1 MARTSSKKL
10 HALITAGLA
19 ALMLATALPAVSY
32 AQGITSIAGRV
43 TDPSGAVVA
52 GAKVTITD
60 PKTDFSRTATSNEDG
75 YYTLPSLRP
84 AEYKLT
90 IEAVGF
96 RRYERTGLILQV
108 DQTATV
114 NVALEVGVTTDA
126 VVVNADANQVDLQ
139 TPTLK
144 QVVEERRINE
154 LPLDGR
160 NAATLALLVAGV
172 SESPAD
178 GATQC
183 CDKTVPGAVAY
194 TTNGSRQNQIN
205 FKLDGADNMDGYTN
219 VNQPFPFPDALQEF
233 SVQTSNYSAELGSQS
248 GGAVNVIT
256 KSGTN
261 QFHGNSFVYHRNEVL
276 NARNFFSPVRDKLKR
291 TQYGGTFGGPIIRNR
306 TFFFVGFQGTE
317 LRNIR
322 TAGSSVI
329 PTNANMAGDFSA
341 LLDANSPDNPLG
353 RATYLK
359 DPLKTGTCSA
369 SNQTACFPG
378 NIIPTN
384 RFDPVALRMLKF
396 VPEVGKTTGAGRVQF
411 PRPIRNDNKSIIVRL
426 DDSFTSKDRLT
437 GRYNFEDYD
446 EASTY
451 NGVSLVTLNPEAVT
465 RSQNALVQ
473 ETHTF
478 SPNLIN
484 EFRVSYARVHSDRR
498 RPKIEGATS
507 TDVGIQHPFLPETGE
522 TFGVDVRNF
531 FSISNTT
538 RLFIIRNSYMANDD
552 VKWVKGRHNLAFGG
566 MYQLSKVD
574 LALPRTIPF
583 MRFESNNVGT
593 SYAIA
598 DFLIGR
604 VSGFYT
610 QGLEQ
615 ERRNK
620 GWFFSL
626 YVQDDFRVNSRL
638 SLSLGLRYDPYF
650 TWGSPTNQVRLFSI
664 QDALAGKR
672 SRVFVNAPAGLS
684 FPGDPDFPKNG
695 ATGDHNNLAPR
706 LGFAYALTGD
716 GRTSLRGGAGIYY
729 DQRPPAI
736 TFNAFQGIFPWSF
749 TYTLTPPPGPLS
761 DPLRGATLPVFQIP
775 PTSTAPFPNSLSGG
789 NSLAPY
795 EKSTSPITYNWNLT
809 IERQFVAGT
818 IGRVSYVG
826 SRANHIGVPIELN
839 PGKYIPGS
847 KLPLQDRRVLPTI
860 GGVRQTSQEA
870 NSIYHG
876 FQAALEKRFSSGNS
890 FLDRTTLLASY
901 TFARSMDDFPHG
913 ADPTGNTGGSDVATL
928 PFYDPNRRALE
939 YGPSRFDRKHRFV
952 ASYIWDLPRLQE
964 QHVLLR
970 SVAGGWQATGIYQY
984 QTGLPITVLAGRD
997 QSQTGI
1003 NQDRAQ
1009 YLGGNPYGTGGCRPG
1024 EAPCVNYL
1032 NPAAFGLPALGSA
1045 GNAGK
1050 GMLRGPTF
1058 WTWDMGFL
1066 KNIQLTERMRVQ
1078 LRVEFF
1084 NIFNHANFAP
1094 LAGQGD
1100 FNFSQAGFGGI
1111 RSAGDPRIGQ
1121 AALKFYF

>member
-1 MARTSSKKL
+1 MTKARAISLKL
-10 HALITAGLA
+10 YSLVTAVLFAMVFPISG
-19 ALMLATALPAVSY
+19 Y
-32 AQGITSIAGRV
+32 GQGGASIAGRV
-43 TDPSGAVVA
+43 TDPNGALVA
-52 GAKVTITD
+52 GAKITMRD
-60 PKTDFSRTATSNEDG
+60 VKTDFSRTAVSGEEG
-75 YYTLPSLRP
+75 YYTLLSLRP
-84 AEYKLT
+84 AEYKMT
-90 IEAVGF
+90 IEAPGF
-96 RRYERTGLILQV
+96 RRYERGGLILQV

-114 NVALEVGVTTDA
+114 NVALEVGVATDT
-126 VVVNADANQVDLQ
+126 VLVQADANQVDLQ

-172 SESPAD
+172 SESPSD
-178 GATQC
+178 GAIQGT
-183 CDKTVPGAVAY
+183 DKTVPGAVSY

-248 GGAVNVIT
+248 GGAVNIVT

-261 QFHGNSFVYHRNEVL
+261 QFHGNGFVYHRNEVL

-291 TQYGGTFGGPIIRNR
+291 TQYGGTVGGPIVRNR
-306 TFFFVGFQGTE
+306 TFFFVGYQGTE

-329 PTNANMAGDFSA
+329 PTIANMAGDFSA
-341 LLDANSPDNPLG
+341 LLDPDSPANPLG

-384 RFDPVALRMLKF
+384 RFDPAALKMLKF
-396 VPEVGKTTGAGRVQF
+396 VPEVGQTGGAGRVQF
-411 PRPIRNDNKSIIVRL
+411 PRPIRTDNKSIVFRL
-426 DDSFTSKDRLT
+426 DDNLTEKDRLT

-451 NGVSLVTLNPEAVT
+451 NGVSIATLNPEAVT
-465 RSQNALVQ
+465 RSQNALAQ

-478 SPNLIN
+478 RPNLIN
-484 EFRVSYARVHSDRR
+484 EFRISYARVHSDRR
-498 RPKIEGATS
+498 RPKVEGATS
-507 TDVGIQHPFLPETGE
+507 TDVGINNPFLPETGE

-531 FSISNTT
+531 FQISNTN
-538 RLFIIRNSYMANDD
+538 RLIIIRNSYGVNDD
-552 VKWVKGRHNLAFGG
+552 VKWVKGRHNFAFGG
-566 MYQLSKVD
+566 MVQLSKVD
-574 LALPRTIPF
+574 LALPISVPF
-583 MRFESNNVGT
+583 MRFESNNIGT
-593 SYAIA
+593 NYAIA
-598 DFLIGR
+598 DFLIGK
-604 VSGFYT
+604 VSGFFM
-610 QGLEQ
+610 QSLEQ
-615 ERRNK
+615 ARRNK

-626 YVQDDFRVNSRL
+626 YAQDDFRVTPRL

-650 TWGSPTNQVRLFSI
+650 TWGSPTGQVRLFSI

-684 FPGDPDFPKNG
+684 YPGDPDFPKNG
-695 ATGDHNNLAPR
+695 APGDHNNLAPR

-716 GRTSLRGGAGIYY
+716 GKTSLRGGAGIYY

-736 TFNAFQGIFPWSF
+736 TFNAFQGVFPWSF
-749 TYTLTPPPGPLS
+749 NYSLTPPPGPLS
-761 DPLRGATLPVFQIP
+761 DPLRGATLPIFQIP
-775 PTSTAPFPNSLSGG
+775 PTRDAPFPTTLSGG

-809 IERQFVAGT
+809 IERQLIAGALA
-818 IGRVSYVG
+818 RVSYVG
-826 SRANHIGVPIELN
+826 SRSNHIGVPIELN
-839 PGKYIPGS
+839 PGRYIPGS
-847 KLPLQDRRVLPTI
+847 NLPLQDRRAIPTI

-901 TFARSMDDFPHG
+901 TFSRSMDDFPHG
-913 ADPTGNTGGSDVATL
+913 ADPTGNTGGSDIATL
-928 PFYDPNRRALE
+928 PFYDPNRRDLE
-939 YGPSRFDRKHRFV
+939 YGPSRYDRKHRFV
-952 ASYIWDLPRLQE
+952 ASYIWDMPRLQD

-970 SVAGGWQATGIYQY
+970 SVAGGWQATGIFQI
-984 QTGLPITVLAGRD
+984 QSGLPITVLAGQDR
-997 QSQTGI
+997 SQTGI

-1009 YLGGNPYGTGGCRPG
+1009 FLGGAAYGAGGCRPG
-1024 EAPCVNYL
+1024 EAPCVDFL
-1032 NPAAFGLPALGSA
+1032 NSAAFGLPPLGSA

-1050 GMLRGPTF
+1050 GMLRGPNF

-1066 KNIQLTERMRVQ
+1066 KNVQLTERMRVQ

-1084 NIFNHANFAP
+1084 NIFNHTNFIP
-1094 LAGQGD
+1094 LAGQND
-1100 FNFSQAGFGGI
+1100 FNFSQAGFGGL
-1111 RSAGDPRIGQ
+1111 RSSGDPRIGQ
-1121 AALKFYF
+1121 AALKFYW

>member
-1 MARTSSKKL
+1 MPNTC
-10 HALITAGLA
+10 ALAIRLCSFASTALLA
-19 ALMLATALPAVSY
+19 MVLATSGY
-32 AQGITSIAGRV
+32 GQGITSITGRV
-43 TDPSGAVVA
+43 TDPNGAVVA
-52 GAKVTITD
+52 GAMITA
-60 PKTDFSRTATSNEDG
+60 TETRTGFSRSVVSNENG
-75 YYTLPSLRP
+75 YYTIPSLRP
-84 AEYKLT
+84 AEYKLV
-90 IEAVGF
+90 IEAKGF
-96 RRYERTGLILQV
+96 RRYERAGIILQV
-108 DQTATV
+108 DQTATL
-114 NVALEVGVTTDA
+114 NLTLEVGVTTDT
-126 VVVNADANQVDLQ
+126 VLVQADANQVDLQ

-172 SESPAD
+172 MESPSD
-178 GATQC
+178 GAIQGT
-183 CDKTVPGAVAY
+183 DKTVPGAVAY

-256 KSGTN
+256 KSGSN
-261 QFHGNSFVYHRNEVL
+261 QFHGNGFVYHRNEVL

-291 TQYGGTFGGPIIRNR
+291 TQYGGTVGGPIIRNR
-306 TFFFVGFQGTE
+306 TFFFVGYQGTE

-329 PTNANMAGDFSA
+329 PTIANMAGDFSA
-341 LLDANSPDNPLG
+341 LLDANSPNNPLG
-353 RATYLK
+353 RATYLR

-384 RFDPVALRMLKF
+384 RFDPTALKMLKF
-396 VPEVGKTTGAGRVQF
+396 VPEVGQTGGAGRVQF
-411 PRPIRNDNKSIIVRL
+411 PRPIRTDNKSIIVRL
-426 DDSFTSKDRLT
+426 DDNLTEKDRLT
-437 GRYNFEDYD
+437 GRFNFEDYD

-451 NGVSLVTLNPEAVT
+451 NGISIVTLNPEAVT
-465 RSQNALVQ
+465 RSQNALIQ

-478 SPNLIN
+478 RPNLIN
-484 EFRVSYARVHSDRR
+484 EFRVSYARVHTNRR
-498 RPKIEGATS
+498 RPKVEGATS
-507 TDVGIQHPFLPETGE
+507 TDVGIRNPFLPETGD

-531 FSISNTT
+531 FQISNTNQ
-538 RLFIIRNSYMANDD
+538 LIIIRNSYMANDD

-574 LALPRTIPF
+574 LALPRSIPF
-583 MRFESNNVGT
+583 MRIESNSRGT

-598 DFLIGR
+598 DFLIGQ
-604 VSGFYT
+604 VSGFFT
-610 QGLEQ
+610 QSLEQ
-615 ERRNK
+615 ARRNK

-626 YVQDDFRVNSRL
+626 YVQDDFRISSRL

-650 TWGSPTNQVRLFSI
+650 TWGSPTNQVRLFSL

-672 SRVFVNAPAGLS
+672 SRVFVNAPPGLS
-684 FPGDPDFPKNG
+684 YPGDPDFPKNG

-736 TFNAFQGIFPWSF
+736 TFNLFQGVFPWSF

-761 DPLRGATLPVFQIP
+761 DPLRGATLPIFQIP
-775 PTSTAPFPNSLSGG
+775 PTSTAPFPSTLSGG

-809 IERQFVAGT
+809 IERQLIAST
-818 IGRVSYVG
+818 LARISYVG
-826 SRANHIGVPIELN
+826 SRANHIGVPIDLN
-839 PGKYIPGS
+839 PGRYIPGS
-847 KLPLQDRRVLPTI
+847 NLPLQERRVIPTI

-876 FQAALEKRFSSGNS
+876 FQASLEKRFSSGNS
-890 FLDRTTLLASY
+890 FLGGATLLASY
-901 TFARSMDDFPHG
+901 TFSKSMDDFPHG
-913 ADPTGNTGGSDVATL
+913 ADPTGNTGGSDIGTL
-928 PFYDPNRRALE
+928 PAYDPNRRDIE
-939 YGPSRFDRKHRFV
+939 YGPSRYDRKHRFV
-952 ASYIWDLPRLQE
+952 ASYIWDLPKLQD
-964 QHVLLR
+964 QNVLLR
-970 SVAGGWQATGIYQY
+970 GVVGGWQTTGIFQY
-984 QTGLPITVLAGRD
+984 QSGLPITVLAGQDR
-997 QSQTGI
+997 SQTGI

-1009 YLGGNPYGTGGCRPG
+1009 YLGGAAYGTGGCRPG
-1024 EAPCVNYL
+1024 EAPCVDFL
-1032 NPAAFGLPALGSA
+1032 NPAAFGLPPLGSA

-1050 GMLRGPTF
+1050 GMLRGPDF

-1066 KNIQLTERMRVQ
+1066 KNIQITERMRVQ

-1084 NIFNHANFAP
+1084 NIFNHTNFVP
-1094 LAGQGD
+1094 LAGQND
-1100 FNFSQAGFGGI
+1100 FNYSRAGFGGL

-1121 AALKFYF
+1121 AALKIYF